1 MNLEQQLNARW
12 YGRPGILW
20 LLLPLEGLFRA
31 VAALRRRLIEPQ
43 RLPVPVIVVGNLAVG
58 GSGKTPM
65 VLALVEHLRQRGYR
79 PGVVS
84 RGYGGK
90 AASYPLFVRADTS
103 PRDAGDEPCLIAR
116 RSGVPVAVAPDRPAA
131 AELLIAQ
138 AGCDILIS
146 DDGLQHYRLARDI
159 EIVLVDAARGFG
171 NGHCLPVGPLREP
184 RSRLQAVS
192 LCVSNGEIA
201 ADLPEVS
208 HSMQLSGQVLVNLN
222 DGQRCG
228 VAEWAGSQRIHAVA
242 GIGHPPRFFASLRAL
257 GFEPI
262 EHAFG
267 DHHAFQPDDLQFGD
281 DLPVVMTEK
290 DAVKCAAFCPDN
302 SWMLPVDAQLSDDF
316 FATLD
321 IELESLPHKPR
332 S

>member
-1 MNLEQQLNARW
+1 MSLEQQLNVRW

-20 LLLPLEGLFRA
+20 LLLPLEGLFRS

-43 RLPVPVIVVGNLAVG
+43 RLTVPVIVVGNLAVG

-65 VLALVEHLRQRGYR
+65 VLALVEHLRQRGFR

-84 RGYGGK
+84 RGYGGR
-90 AASYPLFVRADTS
+90 AVSYPLFVSTDTS
-103 PRDAGDEPCLIAR
+103 PAEAGDEPCLIAR
-116 RSGVPVAVAPDRPAA
+116 RSGAPVAVAPDRPAA
-131 AELLIAQ
+131 AKLLIDQ

-184 RSRLQAVS
+184 RRRLQSVS
-192 LCVSNGEIA
+192 LCVSNGEGSA
-201 ADLPEVS
+201 ELPEVS
-208 HSMQLSGQVLVNLN
+208 HAMQLTGQTLVNVS
-222 DGQRCG
+222 DGQRCT
-228 VAEWAGSQRIHAVA
+228 VAGWTGSQRVHAVA

-257 GFEPI
+257 GFEVI
-262 EHAFG
+262 EHPFG
-267 DHHAFQPDDLQFGD
+267 DHHAFQPEDLQFGD
-281 DLPVVMTEK
+281 DLPVIMTEK

-321 IELESLPHKPR
+321 AELDALRCQPGS
-332 S
+332 